1 VSGWPVGE
9 AWLSSQGMVER
20 TNFITFAIE
29 QLDDFDTQIVPLI
42 PPAGQRGPTDL
53 VDHIATVLDVQL
65 SGNARSKAIAYVTS
79 QESNGQTVPFA
90 YDQNN
95 NEHVK
100 MKTRGL
106 LFLIAQYHDAHQ
118 N

>member
-1 VSGWPVGE
+1 
-9 AWLSSQGMVER
+9 MIER

-29 QLDDFDTQIVPLI
+29 YLDDFDTQIAPLI
-42 PPAGQRGPTDL
+42 PPAGQRSATQL

-65 SGNARSKAIAYVTS
+65 SGNARSKAIAYVTT
-79 QESNGQTVPFA
+79 QESNGQTIPFA

-95 NEHVK
+95 ENHVK

-106 LFLIAQYHDAHQ
+106 LFLIAQYHDGHQ

>member
-1 VSGWPVGE
+1 
-9 AWLSSQGMVER
+9 MIER

-29 QLDDFDTQIVPLI
+29 QLDDYATQIAPLV
-42 PPAGQRGPTDL
+42 PPAGQRSPSQL
-53 VDHIATVLDVQL
+53 VDHIAAELDVQL
-65 SGNARSKAIAYVTS
+65 SGNARSKAIAYVTTA
-79 QESNGQTVPFA
+79 ESNGQTVPFA